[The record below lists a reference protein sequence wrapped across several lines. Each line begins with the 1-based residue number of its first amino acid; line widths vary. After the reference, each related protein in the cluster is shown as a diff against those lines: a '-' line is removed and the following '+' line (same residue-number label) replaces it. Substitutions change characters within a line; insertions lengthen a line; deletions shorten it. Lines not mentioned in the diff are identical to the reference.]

1 MRMKNLNKNGGRQ
14 TAHGGWNIYIN
25 NNRPPS
31 TIHRLPFS
39 IHHLPSAV
47 RRLPSAILL
56 LCLLS
61 SCGSTA
67 YRRSKIPIKV
77 VVVTMF
83 ELGEDTGDQPGE
95 FQYWVE
101 RMPLDQQ
108 IPFPQGTH
116 PLRYN
121 REKGVLGLLTGVGT
135 AKASASVMALGMD
148 PRFDLTN
155 AYWIVAGISGID
167 PEDGSSGSA
176 VWADWLV
183 DGDLAHEIDT
193 REIPGDWE
201 TGYLPLQAS
210 QPFELPV
217 PQENFDCV
225 SQLNP
230 QLVNWAYGLTRNIR
244 LDDTDEIKY
253 IRAQYQHF
261 PKAQMPPFV
270 LKGAQLSASTYWH
283 GKYLNAWA
291 NNWTKYWT
299 GGKGNFVTSAME
311 DTGTLQALSLLDKA
325 GKANKDR
332 LLVLRTASNYT
343 MQCEGMTAVQ
353 SLTGENLAK
362 KGYTAYIPAL
372 EAAYKVGSKVVDE
385 LSTNWKLYKNQLP
398 GE

>member
-1 MRMKNLNKNGGRQ
+1 MQMKNLNKNGGRW
-14 TAHGGWNIYIN
+14 TADGGRDHYLVSFLYYIQ
-25 NNRPPS
+25 
-31 TIHRLPFS
+31 
-39 IHHLPSAV
+39 HLPSAV
-47 RRLPSAILL
+47 RRLPSALFLIL
-56 LCLLS
+56 LLS
-61 SCGSTA
+61 SCGSTV
-67 YRRSKIPIKV
+67 YRPTKIPIKV

-83 ELGEDTGDQPGE
+83 EMGEDTGDTPGE

-101 RMPLDQQ
+101 RLPLKQE

-148 PRFDLTN
+148 ERFDLTN
-155 AYWIVAGISGID
+155 AYWVVAGISGID

-183 DGDLAHEIDT
+183 DGDLAHEIDP
-193 REIPGDWE
+193 REIPQDWN
-201 TGYLPLQAS
+201 TGYLPLQSS
-210 QPFELPV
+210 QPFELPR
-217 PQENFDCV
+217 PQQNFDCV

-230 QLVNWAYGLTRNIR
+230 QLVNWAYGLTRDMQ
-244 LDDTDEIKY
+244 LHDTDEIQY
-253 IRAQYQHF
+253 IRTQYQQF
-261 PKAQMPPFV
+261 PKAQLPPTV

-291 NNWTKYWT
+291 NEWTKYWT

-311 DTGTLQALSLLDKA
+311 DTGTLQALNMLEKA
-325 GKANKDR
+325 GKADKDR

-343 MQCEGMTAVQ
+343 MQGDGMTAVQ

-372 EAAYKVGSKVVDE
+372 EAAYVVGSKVVDE
-385 LSTNWKLYKNQLP
+385 LSAHWEQYKNELP
-398 GE
+398 GDQ